1 MKIAKELLTRAIST
15 VAPDHTLFTNLVGDA
30 RHYASQGK
38 SFKYFYFP
46 EIKFTEVSKEEEK
59 LLIQAFK
66 SKIPNSYKEV
76 SEPSELIEGTYYIE
90 VQHPTRPLVEE
101 DMSCISSTFKFHK

>member
-1 MKIAKELLTRAIST
+1 MKIAKELLTRPIST
-15 VAPDHTLFTNLVGDA
+15 VADHILFTNLIGEA
-30 RHYASQGK
+30 RYRASTCK

-59 LLIQAFK
+59 LIIQAFK

-76 SEPSELIEGTYYIE
+76 SDPSELVERTYCIE

-101 DMSCISSTFKFHK
+101 DMSCISFTFKF